1 MAPAFNKQDYASAT
15 NAVRAGTFFDEI
27 GAQSEPLY
35 LSSSFRFNNAAQAAA
50 RFQGEEPGYVYSRF
64 GNPTVHIFEE
74 RIAALESGQWCVASA
89 TGMSAILTTC
99 LALLKQGDHI
109 VSSLSQF
116 GSTTLLF
123 TNILA
128 KFGISSTFV
137 SLSDINAW
145 ENAISD
151 IHRRAFLW
159 DVRHFFAVHRQAE
172 HDGELMR
179 RPVSRIKHVVSHRR
193 NTDQLRA

>member
-1 MAPAFNKQDYASAT
+1 MASAFNKQDYALAT

-89 TGMSAILTTC
+89 TGMSAI
-99 LALLKQGDHI
+99 
-109 VSSLSQF
+109 
-116 GSTTLLF
+116 
-123 TNILA
+123 
-128 KFGISSTFV
+128 
-137 SLSDINAW
+137 
-145 ENAISD
+145 
-151 IHRRAFLW
+151 
-159 DVRHFFAVHRQAE
+159 
-172 HDGELMR
+172 
-179 RPVSRIKHVVSHRR
+179 
-193 NTDQLRA
+193 